1 MSTWKARNDCQDHR
15 TGTRQSAAQKWS
27 YDKKTPICGTV
38 ECTHPALRQDEA
50 RNPSL
55 REDRRLHGPEAPQT
69 VIAEHVDTFQILRQ
83 EMEVAMG
90 LTGVI
95 AVTHVSALSRSA
107 LVDDGVGY
115 LHNA

>member
-1 MSTWKARNDCQDHR
+1 
-15 TGTRQSAAQKWS
+15 
-27 YDKKTPICGTV
+27 
-38 ECTHPALRQDEA
+38 
-50 RNPSL
+50 
-55 REDRRLHGPEAPQT
+55 
-69 VIAEHVDTFQILRQ
+69 
-83 EMEVAMG
+83 MG